1 MFYIAVSELPTK
13 FEIIVNEQN
22 EIILKKQKE
31 PKDLKELF
39 KGFDY
44 KKYWADWKKQ
54 NSDKSKEED
63 WGEPVGREV
72 F

>member
-44 KKYWADWKKQ
+44 KKYWADWKKE
-54 NSDKSKEED
+54 N
-63 WGEPVGREV
+63 
-72 F
+72 